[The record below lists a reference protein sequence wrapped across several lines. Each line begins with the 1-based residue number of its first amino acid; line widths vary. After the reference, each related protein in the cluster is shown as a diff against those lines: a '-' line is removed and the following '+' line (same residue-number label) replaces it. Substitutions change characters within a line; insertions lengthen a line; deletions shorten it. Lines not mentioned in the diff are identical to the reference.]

1 MFEIGI
7 FCVIILA
14 VSYWAVLWL
23 MGRREDVLHG
33 EFVEGKA
40 QPGQPLRAAPEPSVR
55 PVFPDRPAIP
65 EPPALSERPA
75 FPVRPAIPE
84 RPAVPERPSLPERP
98 ALTERLALSERPV
111 LAERIAL
118 SKRPV
123 QAAVPEQPAFRPER
137 LEQLLASIKQDLN
150 QLVHK

>member
-7 FCVIILA
+7 FSVIVLA

-40 QPGQPLRAAPEPSVR
+40 KSGEPVRATSPEPSVR
-55 PVFPDRPAIP
+55 PVFPDRTSIAD
-65 EPPALSERPA
+65 RPV
-75 FPVRPAIPE
+75 FPE
-84 RPAVPERPSLPERP
+84 RPAVAARP
-98 ALTERLALSERPV
+98 ALVERPV
-111 LAERIAL
+111 PAERIAL
-118 SKRPV
+118 PERPI

-150 QLVHK
+150 QLVQK